1 MEMLFEKTNWRHLM
15 LFSRVNPNILKT
27 LSDTALI
34 VCDQGDY
41 LAGEE
46 ERRVRGQFC

>member
-1 MEMLFEKTNWRHLM
+1 MEMLFEKTNWRRLM

-27 LSDTALI
+27 SDTALI